1 LPLRASGS
9 IRSLFAR
16 TYLGI
21 DSGWG
26 FATGAPTGLVKDSW
40 NIRLVPHYWLG
51 AFFVLAHL
59 AAGARGVMMARGVS
73 KTLAD
78 RFMVGGAVVAALV
91 ATVIMLGMC
100 GMRVQFV

>member
-1 LPLRASGS
+1 MNSVF
-9 IRSLFAR
+9 IFAR

-26 FATGAPTGLVKDSW
+26 FATGAPTGLVRDSW

-51 AFFVLAHL
+51 VFFVLAHL
-59 AAGARGVMMARGVS
+59 AAGARVILIGHGVRKAFADGVMI
-73 KTLAD
+73 
-78 RFMVGGAVVAALV
+78 GGAIIAGII
-91 ATVIMLGMC
+91 ATVIILGMC